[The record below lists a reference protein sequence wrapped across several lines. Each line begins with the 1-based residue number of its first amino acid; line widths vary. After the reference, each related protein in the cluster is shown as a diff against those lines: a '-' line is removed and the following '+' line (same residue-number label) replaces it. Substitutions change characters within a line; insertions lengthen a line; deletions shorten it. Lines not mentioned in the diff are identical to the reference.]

1 MLPVFIL
8 AIEDDSDREFVA
20 ALYTRYQ
27 PLLFRRA
34 KSILKDDNRAEEAV
48 HDTMLRVIRY
58 LDRIKGVPSDELAAY
73 LATIIQ
79 TVCFDIIKKAQL
91 QNDTVAYHDELGYE
105 LSDNGDF
112 AERLLIRQEQADLLR
127 RCMGVLSPRELD
139 ILNYTYALELTG
151 NEVAGLMGLTPANV
165 RLIIS
170 RAKKKVLAAYAEKG
184 GLNYE

>member
-8 AIEDDSDREFVA
+8 AIEDDSDREFVT

-34 KSILKDDNRAEEAV
+34 KSILKDDGRAKEAV

-58 LDRIKGVPSDELAAY
+58 LDRIKGVPPDELAAY
-73 LATIIQ
+73 LVTIIQ
-79 TVCFDIIKKAQL
+79 TVCFDIIKKARL
-91 QNDTVAYHDELGYE
+91 QNDTVVYHDELDYE

-112 AERLLIRQEQADLLR
+112 VERLLIRQEQADLLC
-127 RCMGVLSPRELD
+127 RCMGVLSHRELD
-139 ILNYTYALELTG
+139 ILNYFYTLDLPQKEI
-151 NEVAGLMGLTPANV
+151 AGLMGLTPANV
-165 RLIIS
+165 RSIIS
-170 RAKKKVLAAYAEKG
+170 RAKKKVLVAYAEKG